1 MKRIS
6 MQQKWII
13 TLVFFTLLF
22 LVLLVIIF
30 RQNRKL
36 DSAYKYLF
44 EKSQRTI
51 FLKQKT
57 VRGQHTAGKTEKADE
72 RAVRNMVVEPA
83 AVSATTEKIRP
94 SATDSATTEVKR
106 ADDDVQ
112 KRVNTEKTAED
123 RENTYNP
130 DTAKDDTLT
139 DEKR

>member
-1 MKRIS
+1 

-51 FLKQKT
+51 FLKQKA

-72 RAVRNMVVEPA
+72 RAGKNVVVEPA

-94 SATDSATTEVKR
+94 SATDSATTEVK
-106 ADDDVQ
+106 AG
-112 KRVNTEKTAED
+112 
-123 RENTYNP
+123 
-130 DTAKDDTLT
+130 
-139 DEKR
+139 